1 MREKP
6 QPQAPPEA
14 EEPAQPV
21 SLPRALPF
29 QLQMPTLQE
38 PQASVSQP
46 QVPQVQPLDA
56 SAPLSPPRPSPLCP
70 LWPWLLPL
78 LPRPLLPEGVC
89 ALSPQ
94 HRRVW
99 SSSASSFP

>member
-1 MREKP
+1 LREKP
-6 QPQAPPEA
+6 QPQAEQR
-14 EEPAQPV
+14 AQPV

-29 QLQMPTLQE
+29 RLQTPALQE
-38 PQASVSQP
+38 SQASVLQP
-46 QVPQVQPLDA
+46 QVPPLDA
-56 SAPLSPPRPSPLCP
+56 SAPLSPPRPSSLCP

-78 LPRPLLPEGVC
+78 LPRPLLPAGAC

-94 HRRVW
+94 HQRVW